1 MPQGNWNDPLLMNDP
16 SAPED
21 LIFRQLYYVNNLI
34 DNNAPMEN
42 LVIQFNNG
50 YELEGF
56 LKEKMLNLAVPESA
70 YKTGDQYVMEP
81 IKITLNNGIVTTN
94 DTKLKPENKMK
105 TFMSNGFDFL
115 STVFTDRKLN
125 SILADDT
132 EKNE

>member
-1 MPQGNWNDPLLMNDP
+1 MNDP
-16 SAPED
+16 SAPND

-34 DNNAPMEN
+34 DNNAPMDN

-56 LKEKMLNLAVPESA
+56 LKEKMLDLAVPESA

-81 IKITLNNGIVTTN
+81 IKITLNNGQVATN
-94 DTKLKPENKMK
+94 DTKLKPGNKMK

-115 STVFTDRKLN
+115 STDFTDRKLN
-125 SILADDT
+125 SILANNT
-132 EKNE
+132 ETE